1 MLFRPG
7 KLTVDFLDGRRAR
20 FVPPIRLYV
29 FISLVFFF
37 LLGQE
42 VNRQD
47 ARPERQPERP
57 ERRAEHRADS
67 TTRVLQPKNLGE
79 AVGIVRDSLKKF
91 EAEERE
97 VVIKLGD
104 TDSLSGLGPADLENK
119 PLMERLA
126 SADDAYIDSL
136 IRARGGKPD
145 FWQRLAL
152 RQTARVNTRQ
162 EALRDKLIKNVSLG
176 MFVLMPLF
184 ALLLKLFYRRQRPL
198 YVQHLMFSIN
208 LHSFFFLFFS
218 FLILLELV
226 LPASR
231 EVAPA
236 IPMLILWAYWVLA
249 LSRFSGQTIKKSL
262 WKGSLLFAGYT
273 GILVLFSVGVVLLS
287 LIFF

>member
-1 MLFRPG
+1 
-7 KLTVDFLDGRRAR
+7 
-20 FVPPIRLYV
+20 
-29 FISLVFFF
+29 
-37 LLGQE
+37 
-42 VNRQD
+42 
-47 ARPERQPERP
+47 
-57 ERRAEHRADS
+57 
-67 TTRVLQPKNLGE
+67 
-79 AVGIVRDSLKKF
+79 
-91 EAEERE
+91 
-97 VVIKLGD
+97 
-104 TDSLSGLGPADLENK
+104 
-119 PLMERLA
+119 
-126 SADDAYIDSL
+126 
-136 IRARGGKPD
+136 
-145 FWQRLAL
+145 
-152 RQTARVNTRQ
+152 
-162 EALRDKLIKNVSLG
+162 
-176 MFVLMPLF
+176 MPLF